1 MNPAASMRSDRDEMA
16 PDAGD
21 VKLEVDD
28 VAIGYY
34 SESRGDY
41 FNAVRSLSFT
51 VPHHSL
57 VALIGPSGCGKSTFL
72 RAVCGLLPY
81 QRGRL
86 LVDNTRV
93 DGPRSDCALVF
104 QSPTLLPWRTVARN
118 IGYGLE
124 MQHAP
129 KRLREQRVQAMMELV
144 GLDSFADRYPRQLSG
159 GMQQRANLARALAV
173 EPVLLLLDEPFS
185 AVDAQTRDRL
195 GEELLRIRRATHQTM
210 LLVTHQVEEAILLAD
225 KCVVLSRGPASTVRE
240 VFDIPLDP
248 SQTLAQKRADPRFAS
263 LVSHL
268 RELLASASSDEPE

>member
-1 MNPAASMRSDRDEMA
+1 MTQSAQDT
-16 PDAGD
+16 
-21 VKLEVDD
+21 KLEVED

-34 SESRGDY
+34 SERLGSY
-41 FNAVRSLSFT
+41 FQAVQSLSFA
-51 VPHHSL
+51 VAHQSL

-86 LVDNTRV
+86 MVDNSLV
-93 DGPRSDCALVF
+93 NGPRSDCALVF
-104 QSPTLLPWRTVARN
+104 QSPTLLPWRTVSRN

-124 MQHAP
+124 MQGVP
-129 KRLREQRVQAMMELV
+129 KPARQARVQEMMTLV
-144 GLDSFADRYPRQLSG
+144 GLDAFADRYPRQLSG
-159 GMQQRANLARALAV
+159 GMQQRANLARALAT

-195 GEELLRIRRATHQTM
+195 GEELLRIRMATQQTM

-225 KCVVLSRGPASTVRE
+225 TCVVLSKGPSSVVTE
-240 VFDIPLDP
+240 IFDIPLDRNQ
-248 SQTLAQKRADPRFAS
+248 SLAQKRTDPRFSS

-268 RELLASASSDEPE
+268 RGLLDSAATAET